1 MYVILKNVYVG
12 LWIVLLGLVGVGV
25 LLYYLVR
32 RLFELEEDCDV

>member
-1 MYVILKNVYVG
+1 VYVG

-25 LLYYLVR
+25 LLYYLVQ